1 MLISVLNSNPT
12 FEYFLPFGLIVLF
25 GATLIA
31 INPPPYGVSA
41 VGHGNTSNFYI
52 TSVEYV
58 LWYTRHCTEHIISVN
73 PLNNSWVCTHF
84 SF

>member
-1 MLISVLNSNPT
+1 MLISVLNSTPT

-31 INPPPYGVSA
+31 INPTPCGVSG

-52 TSVEYV
+52 TSIEYV
-58 LWYTRHCTEHIISVN
+58 L
-73 PLNNSWVCTHF
+73 
-84 SF
+84 